1 MMMRLLATLLAVEA
15 SYAPGQPAPMAMR
28 LVALLGV
35 AQASYPG
42 PHRGYR
48 GMPETERIEFYEK
61 NGYRWPPTKATQGWP
76 PVARKE
82 SAAYKKSR
90 DEMEAWIRRNLTTY
104 KATWDEWS
112 SMVQSRAMPAFTAQG
127 FQVVDYSDT
136 DFYRELKALYD
147 KNVRDPVAFSQL
159 RKEKMQGTGNARF
172 YSQSQL
178 NAKLLDG
185 LRPSLEKWSGIELQN
200 GQSYGVRV
208 YGEGSTLV
216 NHIDRCETHV
226 ISAIFH
232 IDHDLDEPWPLEIE
246 DHDGNWHEV
255 KLCVEINQCV
265 RCTGNSSLS
274 HFAAMTRPCWL
285 RRAVRNRHRHVIE
298 QASCRWRGGQRD
310 DLARTRRKILI
321 FTQVNLKPGE
331 VCYYESAKQ
340 YHARLQ
346 PMRGRAYASVF
357 LHWFPAQDWNWTMWD
372 GHVMVPPDF
381 EAPEASGFFR
391 KRVVNNAGPPPFLRN
406 FDNYWRKMGR
416 PSPSLPRGVENP
428 VQEYEGF
435 GAPSPTPEETQR
447 LRLVNAAAAR
457 THAQRGDVAELHALL
472 DRVSTDFLDDGDENG
487 WTALHEAAR
496 SGHADV
502 LRLLVNK
509 GADASKRTKYGQSA
523 HDIARDVH
531 HEDHPAMRFL
541 GEL

>member
-1 MMMRLLATLLAVEA
+1 MGT
-15 SYAPGQPAPMAMR
+15 MR

-35 AQASYPG
+35 ARASYPG

-48 GMPETERIEFYEK
+48 GMPEEERIEFYEK
-61 NGYRWPPTKATQGWP
+61 NGYRWPPTTATRGWP
-76 PVARKE
+76 PVERKE

-112 SMVQSRAMPAFTAQG
+112 SMVQSRAMPRFTEQG
-127 FQVVDYSDT
+127 FAVVDYSDT
-136 DFYRELKALYD
+136 DFYRELKAFYD

-178 NAKLLDG
+178 NARLLDG
-185 LRPSLEKWSGIELQN
+185 LRPNLEKWSGIELQN

-255 KLCVEINQCV
+255 
-265 RCTGNSSLS
+265 
-274 HFAAMTRPCWL
+274 
-285 RRAVRNRHRHVIE
+285 
-298 QASCRWRGGQRD
+298 
-310 DLARTRRKILI
+310 
-321 FTQVNLKPGE
+321 NLKPGE

-357 LHWFPAQDWNWTMWD
+357 LHWFPLHNWNWTMWD

-381 EAPEASGFFR
+381 EATEASGFFR
-391 KRVVNNAGPPPFLRN
+391 RRAVANAGPPPFLRH
-406 FDNYWRKMGR
+406 FEEYWRKRGR
-416 PSPSLPRGVENP
+416 PSPDLPRGVENP

-435 GAPSPTPEETQR
+435 GAPSPTPEETHR

-457 THAQRGDVAELHALL
+457 KHAQRGDVAELHALL
-472 DRVSTDFLDDGDENG
+472 DRVAVDFLDDGDENG

-502 LRLLVNK
+502 LRLLVAK
-509 GADASKRTKYGQSA
+509 GADASKKTKYGQSV

-531 HEDHPAMRFL
+531 QEDHPAMRFL